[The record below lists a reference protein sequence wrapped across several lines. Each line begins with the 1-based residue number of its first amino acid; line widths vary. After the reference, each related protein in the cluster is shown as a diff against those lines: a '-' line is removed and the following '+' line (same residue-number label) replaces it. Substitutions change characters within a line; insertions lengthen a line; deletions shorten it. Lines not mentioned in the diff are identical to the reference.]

1 MLKDIQVN
9 DLVKIVGRS
18 YILLKDKPFYL
29 VVDKRETTW
38 KYMFKLLTNN
48 CETFD
53 VSFEKKNPYGSLK
66 VYSDV

>member
-1 MLKDIQVN
+1 MLKDVQVN
-9 DLVKIVGRS
+9 DLVKIVGSS

>member
-18 YILLKDKPFYL
+18 YILLEDKPFYL

>member
-29 VVDKRETTW
+29 VVDKRETKW